1 MAILNISMKLLLIA
15 ITFALKLT
23 FPVRNYFSWLYES
36 HYSRCFSPTNKIKFI
51 CYALINYRIV
61 AVLLSI
67 LYDRTFGAD

>member
-1 MAILNISMKLLLIA
+1 MKLLTIA

-23 FPVRNYFSWLYES
+23 FLVRNYFSWLHKS
-36 HYSRCFSPTNKIKFI
+36 HYSRSFSPKNKIKFI
-51 CYALINYRIV
+51 CYVLINYHIV